1 MESREGFC
9 PSGRGR
15 SFHVARGTED
25 RKGAGTNNGESD
37 TRNMEAES
45 IRRRAENTGGCVNL
59 KTVTEIRRSSARDTF
74 VAERFCAR
82 SVFLVLNSLLDWEP
96 VGRLKPAEA

>member
-25 RKGAGTNNGESD
+25 RKGAGTNSGESD

-45 IRRRAENTGGCVNL
+45 IRRRAHGRVCKFEDSDRD
-59 KTVTEIRRSSARDTF
+59 KTEQ
-74 VAERFCAR
+74 CA
-82 SVFLVLNSLLDWEP
+82 
-96 VGRLKPAEA
+96 